1 MFGDRDCLPLSLSLK
16 KSLTPNKSSK
26 MKQAVISSNAQLAVA
41 LREWW
46 HAKSESMSEMIGE
59 DCTHGEV
66 VMTNLVFTAGM
77 VAIAILGTMFS
88 TL

>member
-1 MFGDRDCLPLSLSLK
+1 
-16 KSLTPNKSSK
+16 

-46 HAKSESMSEMIGE
+46 HAKSESMREMIGE

-77 VAIAILGTMFS
+77 VAVAILGTMFS

>member
-1 MFGDRDCLPLSLSLK
+1 
-16 KSLTPNKSSK
+16 

-66 VMTNLVFTAGM
+66 VMTSLVFTAGM
-77 VAIAILGTMFS
+77 VAVAILGTMFS

>member
-1 MFGDRDCLPLSLSLK
+1 
-16 KSLTPNKSSK
+16 

-66 VMTNLVFTAGM
+66 VVTHLVFTVGVMA
-77 VAIAILGTMFS
+77 VAIAGTMIGG
-88 TL
+88 